1 MLINLDELLEEIN
14 RVLTLGGKLGFTCP
28 FVWDEHE
35 STYDYARYTSFSK
48 YDIMKSHGLEIESF
62 HKSTSYFETVMQVL
76 AVYIYKNCLPRNP
89 YIRIFPTPL
98 LVSPFNI
105 IGCLIGKVLP
115 NNGNFYHNNIMIA
128 VKK

>member
-35 STYDYARYTSFSK
+35 STYDYARYTSFSL
-48 YDIMKSHGLEIESF
+48 YDIMKRHGFEVESF

-76 AVYIYKNCLPRNP
+76 AMYIYKNCSPRNP

-115 NNGNFYHNNIMIA
+115 NNGNFYHNNII
-128 VKK
+128 K